1 MNHPWTGMVSGKK
14 GGIGDIDSR
23 PWRIIPVFQS
33 GALKL
38 PADDFAGLLL
48 GFKIRG
54 DFPAWEDLIRY
65 APEDLREWIA
75 RNKQTFSK

>member
-1 MNHPWTGMVSGKK
+1 MPLLSTLSRGEKDWGVGLIVAVFPPGTFKLSAN
-14 GGIGDIDSR
+14 DI
-23 PWRIIPVFQS
+23 VC
-33 GALKL
+33 
-38 PADDFAGLLL
+38 LLL
-48 GFKIRG
+48 GFVIRG